1 MPKPAAS
8 VPTSLAL
15 DANALD
21 RAAALKLF
29 VVMARAFRSVSAP
42 LRTQLKRWDLSPSEF
57 GVLEAL
63 HHKGPLPLTELA
75 DRILVTGASMTYTV
89 KNLEERGL
97 VARRC
102 SDEDHRFVFAEL
114 TATGRELILEVF
126 PEHAELIRV
135 SMRGLSRQEKRDTTE
150 LLKRLGLA
158 VGPRE
163 D

>member
-1 MPKPAAS
+1 MAKLTASAPAAPS
-8 VPTSLAL
+8 P

-29 VVMARAFRSVSAP
+29 VVMARAFRSVAAP

-63 HHKGPLPLTELA
+63 YHKGPLPLTELA

-89 KNLEERGL
+89 KKLEERGL
-97 VARRC
+97 IARRC
-102 SDEDHRFVFAEL
+102 SEEDLRFVFAEL
-114 TATGRELILEVF
+114 TAAGRELIIEVF

-135 SMRGLSRQEKRDTTE
+135 SMRGLSRQEKRDTAE

-158 VGPRE
+158 AGSSE
-163 D
+163 E